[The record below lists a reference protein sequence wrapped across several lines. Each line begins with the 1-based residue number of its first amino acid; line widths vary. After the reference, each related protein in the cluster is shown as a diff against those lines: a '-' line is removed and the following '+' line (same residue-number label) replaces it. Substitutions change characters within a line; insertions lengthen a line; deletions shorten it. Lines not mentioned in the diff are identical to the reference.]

1 MKVRPVIYLNHRE
14 SKQGDLCALFFKS
27 NDTILKR
34 IRQNGWIKWNP
45 VFNTFTAPSNE
56 KTIGYLIDIF
66 DDIAEV
72 NHSYYHAKLK
82 ENTEQVIIGDT
93 HYFTGVL
100 EKSDKLGSITLV
112 PHKNESDRCIVINF
126 KSNKNV
132 FKVLNDCQSVHWHKQ
147 IRAFVLPPN
156 RSVIVRFLEE
166 VTSQLRVKLH
176 NELSIVDY
184 QILQLLFEQ
193 AYHKS
198 LYFKSCPI
206 EFIKF
211 MQLKAYSYN
220 TINTYYYYVLRL
232 LNCYRQNSLT
242 QINAFDSDEIN
253 DYHQK
258 MIGEKTY
265 SEQTINQSVNAIK
278 LYYKGYLKR
287 DMQLEEVIRPKVGK
301 SLPKVWSQEEIKR
314 ILNSIDNIKHKTI
327 LSVIY
332 GSGLRIGEVLKLR
345 IEDIDS
351 KRMRMRI
358 LGAKGKKDR
367 YTIIGRYTLELLRQ
381 YYKEYKPIK
390 LLFEGQF
397 GGQYST
403 TSISRILFN
412 AIKKSD
418 VPKRGGVHSLRHSF
432 ATHLLES
439 GTDLRYIQELL
450 GHNSST
456 TTEIYTYVSNKHIE
470 QIKSPIDDFLAKKL

>member
-1 MKVRPVIYLNHRE
+1 MKERPVIYLNHRQ
-14 SKQGDLCALFFKS
+14 SKQGDVCVLFFKQ
-27 NDTILKR
+27 NEALLRR
-34 IRQNGWIKWNP
+34 IQQNGWIRWNS
-45 VFNTFTAPSNE
+45 NLNAFTVPSNE
-56 KTIGYLIDIF
+56 KTVGHLIDIF

-72 NHSYYHAKLK
+72 NCTYYHAKLK
-82 ENTEQVIIGDT
+82 ENTEQVVIGDT
-93 HYFTGVL
+93 HYFTGIL
-100 EKSDKLGSITLV
+100 EKTDKLGAITLV
-112 PHKNESDRCIVINF
+112 PHKNESERFIVISF
-126 KSNKNV
+126 KPNKTIYKLLTN
-132 FKVLNDCQSVHWHKQ
+132 CQSIYWHKQ

-156 RSVIVRFLEE
+156 RSVLIKFLEE

-184 QILQLLFEQ
+184 RILQLLFEQ
-193 AYHKS
+193 AYSKS
-198 LYFKSCPI
+198 IYFKSCPI
-206 EFIKF
+206 EFIKY

-242 QINAFDSDEIN
+242 QINAFDSGMIN

-258 MIGEKTY
+258 MIGEKKF

-278 LYYKGYLKR
+278 LYYKGYLNR
-287 DMQLEEVIRPKVGK
+287 EMQLEEVVRPRVGK
-301 SLPKVWSQEEIKR
+301 TLPKVWSQEEIKR

-345 IEDIDS
+345 IEDVDS
-351 KRMRMRI
+351 KRMRLRI

-367 YTIIGRYTLELLRQ
+367 YTIIGEFTLELLRQ
-381 YYKEYKPIK
+381 YYKAYKPTK

-403 TSISRILFN
+403 TSISRILFK
-412 AIKKSD
+412 AIKKSG

-470 QIKSPIDDFLAKKL
+470 KIKSPIDEFLA

>member
-1 MKVRPVIYLNHRE
+1 MQTRPVIYLNHRQNA
-14 SKQGDLCALFFKS
+14 QGDLCVLFFKH
-27 NDTILKR
+27 DDAILRR
-34 IRQNGWIKWNP
+34 IKQNGWIRWNP
-45 VFNTFTAPSNE
+45 DFNAFTAPSNQ
-56 KTIGYLIDIF
+56 KTIGHLIDVF

-72 NHSYYHAKLK
+72 NTFYYHANLK
-82 ENTEQVIIGDT
+82 ENADSITIGDA
-93 HYFTGVL
+93 HYFTGIL
-100 EKSDKLGSITLV
+100 EKRDKLGSVLLL
-112 PHKNESDRCIVINF
+112 PFKNKSDRFIVINF
-126 KSNKNV
+126 KANKNI
-132 FKVLNDCQSVHWHKQ
+132 FKIVSNCQSPQWNKE
-147 IRAFVLPPN
+147 IRAFTLPPN
-156 RSVIVRFLEE
+156 RSVLIRFLEE
-166 VTSQLRVKLH
+166 AAGLLKVRLH
-176 NELSIVDY
+176 HELSIVDY

-193 AYHKS
+193 AYCKD

-211 MQLKAYSYN
+211 MQLKAYSFS

-242 QINAFDSDEIN
+242 QINAFDAEVIN
-253 DYHQK
+253 DYHKK
-258 MIGEKTY
+258 MFGEKSY

-287 DMQLEEVIRPKVGK
+287 ELELDEVIRPKVGK
-301 SLPKVWSQEEIKR
+301 TLPKVWSQEEIKQ
-314 ILNSIDNIKHKTI
+314 ILNSIDNLKHKAI
-327 LSVIY
+327 LSIIY

-345 IEDIDS
+345 VEDIDS
-351 KRMRMRI
+351 KRMRLRI
-358 LGAKGKKDR
+358 IGAKGKKDR
-367 YTIIGRYTLELLRQ
+367 YTIIGQYTLDLLEL
-381 YYKEYKPIK
+381 YFKEYAPSGFV
-390 LLFEGQF
+390 FEGQF

-403 TSISRILFN
+403 SSISRILFK
-412 AIKKSD
+412 AIDKSG

-470 QIKSPIDDFLAKKL
+470 KIKSPIDTFLSEKN

>member
-1 MKVRPVIYLNHRE
+1 MKALPVIYLNHRE
-14 SKQGDLCALFFKS
+14 SQQSNLCVLYFKQ

-34 IRQNGWIKWNP
+34 IRQNGWIKWNSE
-45 VFNTFTAPSNE
+45 FNAFAAPSNE
-56 KTIGYLIDIF
+56 KTIGHLIDVF
-66 DDIAEV
+66 EDIAEV
-72 NHSYYHAKLK
+72 NHSYYHARLK
-82 ENTEQVIIGDT
+82 ENVEQVVIGDT

-100 EKSDKLGSITLV
+100 EKIDKLGSVTLV
-112 PHKNESDRCIVINF
+112 PYKTESHRCIVISF
-126 KSNKNV
+126 KSNKDV
-132 FKVLNDCQSVHWHKQ
+132 FKLLSDCQSANWNKQ
-147 IRAFVLPPN
+147 VRAFVLPPN
-156 RSVIVRFLEE
+156 KSVIIRFLEE

-176 NELSIVDY
+176 NELTIADY
-184 QILQLLFEQ
+184 RIMQLLFEQ
-193 AYHKS
+193 AYHKN

-242 QINAFDSDEIN
+242 QINAFDSDVIN
-253 DYHQK
+253 DYHKK
-258 MIGEKTY
+258 MIGEKNY

-278 LYYKGYLKR
+278 LYFKGYLKR
-287 DMQLEEVIRPKVGK
+287 EMQLEEVIRPKVGK
-301 SLPKVWSQEEIKR
+301 VLPKVWSQEEIER
-314 ILNSIDNIKHKTI
+314 ILNSMENIKHKTI

-367 YTIIGRYTLELLRQ
+367 YTIIGQYTLELLRQ
-381 YYKEYKPIK
+381 YYKEYKPDK

-412 AIKKSD
+412 AIKKSG

-470 QIKSPIDDFLAKKL
+470 KIKSPIDRLLS

>member
-1 MKVRPVIYLNHRE
+1 MKVRPVIYLNHRT
-14 SKQGDLCALFFKS
+14 SKQGDFCALFFKS
-27 NDTILKR
+27 NDAILRR
-34 IRQNGWIKWNP
+34 IWQNGWIRWNTEL
-45 VFNTFTAPSNE
+45 NAFTAPSNE
-56 KTIGYLIDIF
+56 KTIGHLIDVF
-66 DDIAEV
+66 DDIAAI
-72 NHSYYHAKLK
+72 NRSYYHAKLK
-82 ENTEQVIIGDT
+82 ENTEQVTIGDT

-100 EKSDKLGSITLV
+100 EKSNKLGSITLV
-112 PHKNESDRCIVINF
+112 PYKTESLRCIVISF
-126 KSNKNV
+126 KSNKHI
-132 FKVLNDCQSVHWHKQ
+132 FKVLSDCQLAQWNKD
-147 IRAFVLPPN
+147 IRAFILPPN
-156 RSVIVRFLEE
+156 RSVIIRFLEE
-166 VTSQLRVKLH
+166 ITSLLRVKLH
-176 NELSIVDY
+176 NELTIVDY
-184 QILQLLFEQ
+184 RILQLLFEQ
-193 AYHKS
+193 AYSKS

-211 MQLKAYSYN
+211 MQLKAYSHN

-232 LNCYRQNSLT
+232 LNVYRQNSLT
-242 QINAFDSDEIN
+242 QINAFDSIEIN

-258 MIGEKTY
+258 MIGEKKY

-278 LYYKGYLKR
+278 LYFKGYLKR
-287 DMQLEEVIRPKVGK
+287 DIQLEEVVRPRVGK
-301 SLPKVWSQEEIKR
+301 TLPKVWSKEEIKR
-314 ILNSIDNIKHKTI
+314 ILDGITNIKHKTI
-327 LSVIY
+327 LSIIY
-332 GSGLRIGEVLKLR
+332 GSGLRIGELLKLR
-345 IEDIDS
+345 LEDIDS

-381 YYKEYKPIK
+381 YYKEYKPVK

-403 TSISRILFN
+403 TSISRILYN
-412 AIKKSD
+412 AINKSG

-470 QIKSPIDDFLAKKL
+470 QIKSPIDEFLA

>member
-1 MKVRPVIYLNHRE
+1 MKKRTVIYLNHRK
-14 SKQGDLCALFFKS
+14 SKQGDRCILFFKQ
-27 NDTILKR
+27 NPDILKR
-34 IRQNGWIKWNP
+34 IQQNGWIRWSSD
-45 VFNTFTAPSNE
+45 FNAFTAPSNE
-56 KTIGYLIDIF
+56 KTIGHLIDVF

-72 NHSYYHAKLK
+72 NSTYYHAKLK
-82 ENTEQVIIGDT
+82 ENTEQVVIGDT
-93 HYFTGVL
+93 YYFKGIL
-100 EKSDKLGSITLV
+100 EKKDKLGSITLV
-112 PHKNESDRCIVINF
+112 PHKNDNERLIVVSF
-126 KSNKNV
+126 KANKNIYE
-132 FKVLNDCQSVHWHKQ
+132 VLSNCQWLHWHKEL
-147 IRAFVLPPN
+147 RAYTLLPN
-156 RSVIVRFLEE
+156 RTTVIRFLEE
-166 VTSQLRVKLH
+166 VTNHLRIKLH

-184 QILQLLFEQ
+184 RILQLLFEQ
-193 AYHKS
+193 AYQKS

-242 QINAFDSDEIN
+242 QINAFNADEIN

-258 MIGEKTY
+258 MIGEKNF
-265 SEQTINQSVNAIK
+265 SKQTINQSVNAIK

-287 DMQLEEVIRPKVGK
+287 EVSLEEVVRPRTGKV
-301 SLPKVWSQEEIKR
+301 LPKVWSQEEIKR
-314 ILNSIDNIKHKTI
+314 ILDCIDNIKHKTI
-327 LSVIY
+327 LAIIY
-332 GSGLRIGEVLKLR
+332 GSGLRIGELLKLR

-367 YTIIGRYTLELLRQ
+367 YTIIGNYTLDLLRQ
-381 YYKEYKPIK
+381 YYKKYKPNK

-397 GGQYST
+397 GGHYST
-403 TSISRILFN
+403 TSISRILYH
-412 AIKKSD
+412 AIKKSG
-418 VPKRGGVHSLRHSF
+418 VSKRGGVHSLRHSF

-450 GHNSST
+450 GHNSCT

-470 QIKSPIDDFLAKKL
+470 QIKSPIDKFLA